1 MDFGGR
7 FVKGFIRQGV
17 QFQPPMP
24 FTLSPKGNS
33 SYSKVELPPIML
45 VPFVWDME
53 DVYGTSKG
61 PH

>member
-1 MDFGGR
+1 MDSEGK

-17 QFQPPMP
+17 RFQPPTP

-33 SYSKVELPPIML
+33 SYSKVELPPVMS

-53 DVYGTSKG
+53 NMYGASKG